1 MDSCYYSGRV
11 MPTNLEI
18 LYANTVL
25 NDLAML
31 FRDWAEK
38 EQNSDMRYCWRA
50 AEKETR
56 EKMKYVD

>member
-1 MDSCYYSGRV
+1 